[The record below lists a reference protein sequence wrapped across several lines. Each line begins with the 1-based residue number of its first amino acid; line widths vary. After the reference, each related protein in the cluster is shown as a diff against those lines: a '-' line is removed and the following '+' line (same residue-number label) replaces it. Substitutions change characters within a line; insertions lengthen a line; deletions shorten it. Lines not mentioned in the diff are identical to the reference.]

1 MQQNYTH
8 KKIVCIGLGFRITI
22 SLWSIFNYG
31 GNSMRAIAIKEVSK
45 GDFIKRK
52 SDSLKVYIK
61 GDYDR
66 SLKGFWITDYFDIS
80 HSMLLKGNKIVFNDF
95 EF

>member
-1 MQQNYTH
+1 M
-8 KKIVCIGLGFRITI
+8 K
-22 SLWSIFNYG
+22 
-31 GNSMRAIAIKEVSK
+31 AIAVKEVNK

-52 SDSLKVYIK
+52 ADSHKVYVK
-61 GDYDR
+61 GEYDR

-80 HSMLLKGNKIVFNDF
+80 HSMPLKGSKIVFNDF